1 MRGTTATP
9 ICCASGST
17 ARSATEATVTDPEL
31 DAEYDTGEPSTV
43 DATYSGED
51 WYGEEMTDRRYLRC
65 VFDDIDLTEASIHGC
80 AFTECTF
87 SRVRFNASR
96 HSDSAYL
103 RCAFTR
109 SNLFEAEFVGC
120 KLVGSAFKECTLR
133 PLRIVGGDWSFVS
146 LIEADLRGIAAQEVR
161 MREIDLTGADCDQ
174 AVLLGVD
181 LSGSQLSRASFQRAD
196 LRGSD
201 LSAFDLR
208 EVPMSE
214 AVITAE
220 QAMMLAQVAGLV
232 IG

>member
-1 MRGTTATP
+1 M
-9 ICCASGST
+9 
-17 ARSATEATVTDPEL
+17 TDPEL
-31 DAEYDTGEPSTV
+31 DAEYETGEPPTT
-43 DATYSGED
+43 DATFSGED
-51 WYGEEMTDRRYLRC
+51 WYAEQMTDRRYLRC
-65 VFDDIDLTEASIHGC
+65 LFEDVDLTESTIQGC

-96 HSDSAYL
+96 HADSAYL
-103 RCAFTR
+103 RCAFMR
-109 SNLFEAEFVGC
+109 SNLFEAEFAGC
-120 KLVGSAFKECTLR
+120 KLVGSTFQECTLR
-133 PLRIVGGDWSFVS
+133 PLRIIGGDWSFVS

-161 MREIDLTGADCDQ
+161 MREIDLTGAGCDQ

-181 LSGSQLSRASFQRAD
+181 LSGAQLRGASFQDAD

-208 EVPMSE
+208 EVPMSQ